1 MDSGES
7 YREILIYC
15 QNNHFTLIRYNKL
28 ASFTIQDVIE
38 ICDSILAYSTI
49 LPLNGIVAFM
59 NDSQNNLNIN
69 LIKKLQKKIRYGL
82 PNNLS
87 INIYELGFSDRGV
100 AQIIA
105 KIIDKDSFFS
115 SLPSISKQLTKRLIR
130 EKKDSIETV
139 LKDFPQYF
147 VDTLQKL

>member
-1 MDSGES
+1 
-7 YREILIYC
+7 
-15 QNNHFTLIRYNKL
+15 
-28 ASFTIQDVIE
+28 
-38 ICDSILAYSTI
+38 
-49 LPLNGIVAFM
+49 
-59 NDSQNNLNIN
+59 
-69 LIKKLQKKIRYGL
+69 
-82 PNNLS
+82 
-87 INIYELGFSDRGV
+87 SDRGV